1 MTTKKLTRKQRIL
14 VATTL
19 FGMFFGAG
27 NLIFPVHLGQMAGS
41 NVIPAIIGFIITA
54 VGIPIFGVAA
64 IGVTHSDGLQTLSGK
79 VGKGYGIFFTCLL
92 YLTIGPLFAIPRCAT
107 VSFTTGVSPM
117 LPEAA
122 QPLALLLFSAVFF
135 AFVLFFSLRPG
146 KITVWIGKIINPVFL
161 LFLAVL
167 VIAALLKPGASI
179 SDVAPTEPYAT
190 KTSAFFSSFIEGYGT
205 MDAIAGLA
213 FGIVVIDV
221 IRRMG
226 VDNDDAVAVD
236 VLGSGVLTG
245 LLMAVIYVVTILMGT
260 QSRGLFEI
268 SDNGGIALTQIAG
281 HYFGGVGQI
290 ILAVTITF
298 ACLKTSIGLVTSCS
312 ETFVKM
318 THGKISY
325 KLWAILFTLFSFAV
339 SNVGL
344 SAIIEYSIPVL
355 MLIYPPATA
364 LIILAFAGKLFRHDR
379 AVYLSTMIFTWAA
392 AIFDFFKTLPAGVRT
407 ALRLDAPVEL
417 LLGGQQTFLRPV
429 DGRVTGE
436 LEADQPP
443 QLFPLLGPH
452 HFPAQS
458 IVADLIG
465 IGARRG
471 IGRHVLPI
479 AWHRVGEEGQ
489 AIVKNRGRGNQLSRV
504 VIPQKPKV
512 SKMSVLIIDHG
523 VKDKHAAK
531 LLIEGLPLGLVVV
544 DAGLQATVFDDSP
557 NGDKGCVN
565 VGEQFT
571 F

>member
-1 MTTKKLTRKQRIL
+1 MSYDTAAICDVAQKELFSMTVKKLTSKQKIL
-14 VATTL
+14 VAGTL

-64 IGVTHSDGLQTLSGK
+64 IGVTHSDGLQELSSK
-79 VGKGYGIFFTCLL
+79 VSKGYGIFFTCLL

-107 VSFTTGVSPM
+107 VSFTTGLSPM
-117 LPEAA
+117 VSDSA
-122 QPLALLLFSAVFF
+122 QSIALLIFSAVFF

-407 ALRLDAPVEL
+407 VLRLDAPVEL
-417 LLGGQQTFLRPV
+417 AKRYLPLFDLNLGWLL
-429 DGRVTGE
+429 
-436 LEADQPP
+436 
-443 QLFPLLGPH
+443 
-452 HFPAQS
+452 PA
-458 IVADLIG
+458 VAGFVIG
-465 IGARRG
+465 MAIHLSRRG
-471 IGRHVLPI
+471 R
-479 AWHRVGEEGQ
+479 
-489 AIVKNRGRGNQLSRV
+489 
-504 VIPQKPKV
+504 
-512 SKMSVLIIDHG
+512 
-523 VKDKHAAK
+523 AK
-531 LLIEGLPLGLVVV
+531 
-544 DAGLQATVFDDSP
+544 
-557 NGDKGCVN
+557 
-565 VGEQFT
+565 
-571 F
+571 

>member
-1 MTTKKLTRKQRIL
+1 MTTKKLTRRQRIL

-64 IGVTHSDGLQTLSGK
+64 IGVTHSGGLQTLSGK

-213 FGIVVIDV
+213 FGIVVVDV

-236 VLGSGVLTG
+236 VLGSGALTG
-245 LLMAVIYVVTILMGT
+245 ILMAVIYIVTILMGT
-260 QSRGLFEI
+260 QSRGLFEV

-298 ACLKTSIGLVTSCS
+298 ACLKTSIGLVTSCA
-312 ETFVKM
+312 ETFTAMFPNGPKY
-318 THGKISY
+318 GF
-325 KLWAILFTLFSFAV
+325 WAICFSIFSLLV
-339 SNVGL
+339 TNIGL
-344 SAIIEYSIPVL
+344 NAIIAISLPVL
-355 MLIYPPATA
+355 MFLYPLAITLILLA
-364 LIILAFAGKLFRHDR
+364 LLGHFFDHDR
-379 AVYLSTMIFTWAA
+379 AVYAWVTGLTLVAA
-392 AIFDFFKTLPAGVRT
+392 FYDLLRTLPDHLRAVLHVNGLVDT
-407 ALRLDAPVEL
+407 VGKALPFATIG
-417 LLGGQQTFLRPV
+417 LGWIC
-429 DGRVTGE
+429 
-436 LEADQPP
+436 
-443 QLFPLLGPH
+443 
-452 HFPAQS
+452 PA
-458 IVADLIG
+458 I
-465 IGARRG
+465 
-471 IGRHVLPI
+471 
-479 AWHRVGEEGQ
+479 
-489 AIVKNRGRGNQLSRV
+489 
-504 VIPQKPKV
+504 
-512 SKMSVLIIDHG
+512 
-523 VKDKHAAK
+523 
-531 LLIEGLPLGLVVV
+531 LGLVI
-544 DAGLQATVFDDSP
+544 GLIFRAVRP
-557 NGDKGCVN
+557 KKA
-565 VGEQFT
+565 
-571 F
+571 

>member
-1 MTTKKLTRKQRIL
+1 MTVKKLTMRQKIL
-14 VATTL
+14 VAGTL

-27 NLIFPVHLGQMAGS
+27 NLIFPVHLGQLAGR
-41 NVIPAIIGFIITA
+41 NVIPAIIGFIVTA

-64 IGVTHSDGLQTLSGK
+64 IGITHSDGLQTLSSK

-107 VSFTTGVSPM
+107 VSFTTGVAPM
-117 LPEAA
+117 LLDPSKEW
-122 QPLALLLFSAVFF
+122 LALLIFSAIFF

-146 KITVWIGKIINPVFL
+146 KITVWIGKIINPIFL

-167 VIAALLKPGASI
+167 VIAALTNPGASI
-179 SDVAPTEPYAT
+179 AAVEPVEAYAT
-190 KTSAFFSSFIEGYGT
+190 GTSSFFSSFIEGYGT

-213 FGIVVIDV
+213 FGIVVVDV

-236 VLGSGVLTG
+236 VLGSGALTG
-245 LLMAVIYVVTILMGT
+245 ILMAVIYIVTILMGT

-318 THGKISY
+318 THGKLSY
-325 KLWAILFTLFSFAV
+325 KAWAILFTLFSFAV

-355 MLIYPPATA
+355 MLIYPPAIA

-379 AVYLSTMIFTWAA
+379 AVYVSVMIFTWAA
-392 AIFDFFKTLPAGVRT
+392 AIFDFFKTLPAGVQT
-407 ALRLDAPVEL
+407 ALRLDIPVGL
-417 LLGGQQTFLRPV
+417 
-429 DGRVTGE
+429 
-436 LEADQPP
+436 
-443 QLFPLLGPH
+443 
-452 HFPAQS
+452 
-458 IVADLIG
+458 
-465 IGARRG
+465 
-471 IGRHVLPI
+471 
-479 AWHRVGEEGQ
+479 
-489 AIVKNRGRGNQLSRV
+489 
-504 VIPQKPKV
+504 
-512 SKMSVLIIDHG
+512 
-523 VKDKHAAK
+523 AK
-531 LLIEGLPLGLVVV
+531 RYLPLFNLNLGWLLPAVIGFVIGM
-544 DAGLQATVFDDSP
+544 AIHLSKRSRA
-557 NGDKGCVN
+557 N
-565 VGEQFT
+565 
-571 F
+571 